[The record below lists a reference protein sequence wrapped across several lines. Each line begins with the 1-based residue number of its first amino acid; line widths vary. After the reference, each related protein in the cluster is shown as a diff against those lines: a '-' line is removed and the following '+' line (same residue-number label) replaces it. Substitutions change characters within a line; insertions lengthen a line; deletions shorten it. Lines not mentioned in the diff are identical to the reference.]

1 MSNLKEYRFDELY
14 QMDSGISTTKDQAGH
29 GAPFVSF
36 RDIYNNPILPD
47 ILTEKMIFCKKRR
60 YFFDKDK

>member
-14 QMDSGISTTKDQAGH
+14 QMASGISTSKAQSGH

-36 RDIYNNPILPD
+36 KDIYNNPILPD
-47 ILTEKMIFCKKRR
+47 ILTERMDTSEEEQKNIQ
-60 YFFDKDK
+60 